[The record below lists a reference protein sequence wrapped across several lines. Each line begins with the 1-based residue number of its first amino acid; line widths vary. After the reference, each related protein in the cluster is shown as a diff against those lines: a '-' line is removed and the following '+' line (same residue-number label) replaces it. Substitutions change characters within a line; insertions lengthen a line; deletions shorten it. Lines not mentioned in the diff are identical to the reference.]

1 MLDGLAL
8 NQEKPAF
15 LFEPKMQQLKYQQNH
30 ELSFKTLSFI
40 LLFQLTDGMQSGN
53 QKRGQKKS
61 KSKTIAT
68 IVHASICSRTVVTCS
83 CWQKGHL
90 KPVGLLPRF
99 AGRDAVV
106 VVVVVVV
113 VVTGVDGFF
122 VDEAILLPSTVL
134 AGTYAGGTLLLVT
147 AAAAEAEG
155 GTAIS
160 LSNRVSGSTTVAVT
174 TGMPGSKPVM
184 DCPPFS
190 LPPSPLTVMAGY
202 YSILPRL
209 LKYRRT

>member
-90 KPVGLLPRF
+90 KPVGLLRRIPEEKRIIRKRQHSQQQY
-99 AGRDAVV
+99 G
-106 VVVVVVV
+106 
-113 VVTGVDGFF
+113 TISC
-122 VDEAILLPSTVL
+122 ILDSPSTEIVQNHSSEIGANKL
-134 AGTYAGGTLLLVT
+134 MFGIYNMHRCTW
-147 AAAAEAEG
+147 
-155 GTAIS
+155 
-160 LSNRVSGSTTVAVT
+160 NF
-174 TGMPGSKPVM
+174 
-184 DCPPFS
+184 DCK
-190 LPPSPLTVMAGY
+190 TRA
-202 YSILPRL
+202 
-209 LKYRRT
+209 LKKNTQIQN